1 MKLLTITN
9 SYIQNNKFETQSDRY
24 NVINPSAVGQAMNSQ
39 GLALQTLST
48 GRARHADKADF
59 QRTLARYRGPEI
71 GNGIYLDIIHDSKKL
86 GRGCDELL
94 LGIYRVVCTN
104 GLITGK
110 SFSNV
115 RIRHSGDTY
124 EQLNNGIAALLA
136 QKDTLA
142 ATIERMQNTKLSLE
156 QVNALIDAAIKL
168 VVPEKAFN
176 VRNSLNKIRRQ
187 EDKNNDAWSIFNVVQ
202 ENTVQGKVSYQLAS
216 VNDNGVETVRTYS
229 VRPIKPNTNRDR
241 VVNAALFDAA
251 LKLVA

>member
-1 MKLLTITN
+1 MKLLTISN
-9 SYIQNNKFETQSDRY
+9 SYIQNDKHEINSAKY
-24 NVINPSAVGQAMNSQ
+24 NVINPSAVGNAMQEQ

-48 GRARHADKADF
+48 GKARHADKADF

-94 LGIYRVVCTN
+94 LGIYRLVCTN

-110 SFSNV
+110 SFSSV
-115 RIRHSGDTY
+115 RIRHSGNTY
-124 EQLNNGIAALLA
+124 DQLNEGIAALLS

-156 QVNALIDAAIKL
+156 QVNALIDTAIKL
-168 VVPEKAFN
+168 VVPEQAFN
-176 VRNSLNKIRRQ
+176 ISNSLDRIRRV
-187 EDKNNDAWSIFNVVQ
+187 EDQQNDAWSIFNVVQ
-202 ENTVQGKVSYQLAS
+202 ENTVRGKVSYQLAT
-216 VNDNGVETVRTYS
+216 NNEQGIATVRNYN

-241 VVNAALFDAA
+241 IINSALFDAA